1 MTEPGQ
7 GTGPSYRLTTTILVI
22 LVSVMVLLGA
32 ALVAVIL
39 RGCGPDAVEATAT
52 PVPTVT
58 ITIQGLLPVAE
69 LATVKYLTVAEVRN
83 ERIPDDFRQVL
94 GIKEELLMLVY
105 ADVKAGFDLQKLT
118 QDDLLVDGRR
128 ARLVLPAPE
137 ILSVTLNQER
147 THVVYYRDSLLM
159 DSDIDLVQQAYRVAD
174 DAVRKEAERA
184 GILDQAAALGRAYFE
199 NHLRQLGF
207 ADVEVVVR

>member
-1 MTEPGQ
+1 
-7 GTGPSYRLTTTILVI
+7 
-22 LVSVMVLLGA
+22 
-32 ALVAVIL
+32 
-39 RGCGPDAVEATAT
+39 
-52 PVPTVT
+52 VPTVT

-207 ADVEVVVR
+207 TDVEVVVR